1 MFLKWFQD
9 ESYHNWFQD
18 ASNQRLIVLR
28 GSPESCDC
36 ILRSLEPADLG
47 GGGSFGRLHF
57 PPQEFEP
64 LPTQLCTI
72 FTYAFFLVTDPK
84 KIFGDGP
91 TPPSPQE
98 FEHLPTRIYTNFRYP
113 FLVTDPKIFL

>member
-47 GGGSFGRLHF
+47 GGELRTSS
-57 PPQEFEP
+57 
-64 LPTQLCTI
+64 LPSSGIRAPADPTLYYFHICI
-72 FTYAFFLVTDPK
+72 F
-84 KIFGDGP
+84 FGDRP
-91 TPPSPQE
+91 
-98 FEHLPTRIYTNFRYP
+98 
-113 FLVTDPKIFL
+113 